1 MITKRK
7 ILEAVLNGDATALN
21 QLPPLVLF
29 SETDN
34 HSNGI
39 YQVTPPSG
47 HTLPAW
53 AKSEM
58 TEEEIEAIK
67 SRYNVV
73 FFTIIK
79 TYE

>member
-1 MITKRK
+1 MINKRK
-7 ILEAVLNGDATALN
+7 ILEEVLNGDATALN
-21 QLPPLVLF
+21 QLPPMVLF
-29 SETDN
+29 CETDN
-34 HSNGI
+34 YSNGI

-58 TEEEIEAIK
+58 TQEEIDAIK

-73 FFTIIK
+73 CFIIEK
-79 TYE
+79 TYV